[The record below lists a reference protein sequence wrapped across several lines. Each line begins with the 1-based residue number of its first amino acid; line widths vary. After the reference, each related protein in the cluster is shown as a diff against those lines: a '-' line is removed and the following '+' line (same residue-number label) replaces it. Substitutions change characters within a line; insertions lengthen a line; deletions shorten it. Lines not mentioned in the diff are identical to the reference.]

1 MKVVWILCV
10 KESFCRKNAYD
21 DNNNCFNR
29 ATNYANAIV
38 IASLKTIQIIIK
50 LMKEKKQFSLQFII
64 FTNIQKYFPQ
74 LIKINTSDIWH
85 P

>member
-50 LMKEKKQFSLQFII
+50 LMKKKKTIFITIYYIYKYTEI
-64 FTNIQKYFPQ
+64 FPS
-74 LIKINTSDIWH
+74 INQN
-85 P
+85 

>member
-1 MKVVWILCV
+1 MIKNQVNESGVNLCV

-21 DNNNCFNR
+21 NNKCFNR

-50 LMKEKKQFSLQFII
+50 LMKKKKQFSLQFII
-64 FTNIQKYFPQ
+64 FTNTEIFPS
-74 LIKINTSDIWH
+74 INQN
-85 P
+85 